1 MPFLNHPISRTN
13 FLPEHQVAAPSFES
27 DPLFKAGNHFT
38 LSADRE
44 KVR

>member
-13 FLPEHQVAAPSFES
+13 FLPEHQVAAPLLES
-27 DPLFKAGNHFT
+27 DPLVETATHFT
-38 LSADRE
+38 LPVRRG